1 MKTIHAM
8 TALVLLTLAAP
19 VAQAATHSVK
29 DGVDAWSNGD
39 YAAAVRTWEPLAQK
53 GDADALFNLAQAYKL
68 GRGVPLDLSSAER
81 LYGQAA
87 EKGHVQAADA
97 YGLLLF
103 QEGER
108 ERALPYLQAS
118 AARGDP
124 RAMYILGVAHFNG
137 DLVAKDWVRAYA
149 LASLA
154 RQAGLPQAA
163 EALARMDEHVPLA
176 DRQKS
181 VVVAEQISAQAQ
193 ANRERLNTAVEL
205 DTRLAQA
212 EPVARPPS
220 PPRSPK
226 PAPQI
231 TAAAK
236 PKEPPAPPVA
246 KKGERSLAGPARRLR
261 RGRQRRN
268 PLEPPQ
274 GQAGTGRPSA
284 RPRPRGQTDQ
294 TSGHGLRVPRRGFGG
309 VRPALCGWLYLPS
322 EPRLIQAEQNLE
334 GAASCARL
342 PTLDLIRGV
351 AVLGILAIN
360 IAGFAGPMVGTLR
373 PSVAPFEGTS
383 PELLDKVAWSF
394 GFLLFEGKMRALFT
408 LLFGAG
414 LVLFSQRADAAGRDG
429 DSLQLRRLG
438 WLLIFGMAHYLLL
451 WWGDILFLY
460 AACGIVALTMRSIGD
475 RPFSGWLLRST
486 AATMPG
492 ASSAPSRRC
501 KRKRQHA
508 PHPPV
513 PRRLAC
519 SPAMSNR
526 SGPGQR
532 WNCGRRSS
540 GSLNWSG
547 RS

>member
-246 KKGERSLAGPARRLR
+246 KKKASGPWRVQLGAFAVAGNAETLWSRLKGRPELAGHPRALVRVGKLTK
-261 RGRQRRN
+261 
-268 PLEPPQ
+268 L
-274 GQAGTGRPSA
+274 QATGFASRAEASA
-284 RPRPRGQTDQ
+284 
-294 TSGHGLRVPRRGFGG
+294 
-309 VRPALCGWLYLPS
+309 A
-322 EPRLIQAEQNLE
+322 
-334 GAASCARL
+334 CARL
-342 PTLDLIRGV
+342 S
-351 AVLGILAIN
+351 
-360 IAGFAGPMVGTLR
+360 AG
-373 PSVAPFEGTS
+373 
-383 PELLDKVAWSF
+383 
-394 GFLLFEGKMRALFT
+394 GFTCL
-408 LLFGAG
+408 
-414 LVLFSQRADAAGRDG
+414 
-429 DSLQLRRLG
+429 
-438 WLLIFGMAHYLLL
+438 
-451 WWGDILFLY
+451 
-460 AACGIVALTMRSIGD
+460 
-475 RPFSGWLLRST
+475 
-486 AATMPG
+486 
-492 ASSAPSRRC
+492 PSRD
-501 KRKRQHA
+501 
-508 PHPPV
+508 
-513 PRRLAC
+513 
-519 SPAMSNR
+519 
-526 SGPGQR
+526 
-532 WNCGRRSS
+532 
-540 GSLNWSG
+540 
-547 RS
+547 